1 MFIPPSDELLAVL
14 PVDDK
19 SDYEALHTYNAD
31 QEFITAW
38 NYKAHQAHQNAKN
51 KGFWENDRN
60 DGEMIA
66 LIHSELSEALEA
78 LRHGN
83 PHDDKIPQFSGA
95 EAELADVLIR
105 VMDMSH
111 ARGWRVAEAIIAK
124 MAMNTTREPKH
135 GKEF

>member
-1 MFIPPSDELLAVL
+1 MFIPPSDELLNVL

-31 QEFITAW
+31 QEFVTAW

-83 PHDDKIPQFSGA
+83 PHDDKIPQFSGV
-95 EAELADVLIR
+95 EAELGDVVIR
-105 VMDMSH
+105 IFDMAA
-111 ARGWRVAEAIIAK
+111 ARGWRVAEAVVAK
-124 MAMNTTREPKH
+124 MAYNPTREAKH